1 MKEWWERFSTATPA
15 EKSRLKTSPT
25 AEESFMARDV
35 DAIDMIVGRFSLRRA
50 RHSIVKQRK
59 KMFLGLRYF
68 QAFIETAF
76 TLRRCAVA

>member
-1 MKEWWERFSTATPA
+1 
-15 EKSRLKTSPT
+15 
-25 AEESFMARDV
+25 MARDV